1 MHFASLIL
9 AITAATTASAS
20 AVAKRGGFYPTF
32 AYSDAAINA
41 PVGDY
46 LTYTLVSDIFGKVL
60 APFFWTIFNRIS
72 RMFHGVRWGGR
83 LQVRQ
88 Q

>member
-46 LTYTLVSDIFGKVL
+46 LTYTLVANEFGKVL
-60 APFFWTIFNRIS
+60 APFFWTILNRVS
-72 RMFHGVRWGGR
+72 RMFLGVRWRQR

>member
-9 AITAATTASAS
+9 VLTAATAASA
-20 AVAKRGGFYPTF
+20 ATLAKRAFYHYTF
-32 AYSDAAINA
+32 GPLHAAINA

-46 LTYTLVSDIFGKVL
+46 LTYTLVANEFGKVL
-60 APFFWTIFNRIS
+60 APFFWTIFNRVS
-72 RMFHGVRWGGR
+72 RMFLGVRWRHR